1 MAEVAG
7 VAGVAEVK
15 LGLRLEWCSP
25 MLRSVIDCREGTG
38 VQKDAADHESVHRI
52 LLDWADWQLAYRPR
66 IGFPKRALG
75 FACAGQV
82 VTDDTAELL
91 QDEATKHRCQVAEQC
106 IDDLASA
113 DQQRAVHRHYLR
125 SAYSAVAGSY
135 EQVLASALSALAV
148 AFRRKGILW

>member
-7 VAGVAEVK
+7 VALE
-15 LGLRLEWCSP
+15 LRMEWGSP

-38 VQKDAADHESVHRI
+38 VQKDAADRESVHRI

-75 FACAGQV
+75 FACAGQA
-82 VTDDTAELL
+82 VTDDTAEIL
-91 QDEATKHRCQVAEQC
+91 QDEATKHRCRVAEQC

-113 DQQRAVHRHYLR
+113 DQRRAVHRRYLR
-125 SAYSAVAGSY
+125 AAYSAGDGSY

>member
-1 MAEVAG
+1 MAEVT
-7 VAGVAEVK
+7 

-25 MLRSVIDCREGTG
+25 MAREQAFRRLRSVIDCH
-38 VQKDAADHESVHRI
+38 AADHESVHRI
-52 LLDWADWQLAYRPR
+52 LLDWAEWQLAYRPR

-75 FACAGQV
+75 FACAGQA
-82 VTDDTAELL
+82 VTDDTAEIL

-113 DQQRAVHRHYLR
+113 DQRRAVHRRYLR
-125 SAYSAVAGSY
+125 SAYSAGAGSY